1 MDLSTIIQLV
11 KMPLLEHNVWKI
23 ILFGSHSKG
32 TAEDDSD
39 IDVLVVTKDEFIPT
53 SFSEKMAI

>member
-11 KMPLLEHNVWKI
+11 KLPLLEHNVSKI

-32 TAEDDSD
+32 TAEQNSGLKKE
-39 IDVLVVTKDEFIPT
+39 IDTTGSVIYEADN
-53 SFSEKMAI
+53 